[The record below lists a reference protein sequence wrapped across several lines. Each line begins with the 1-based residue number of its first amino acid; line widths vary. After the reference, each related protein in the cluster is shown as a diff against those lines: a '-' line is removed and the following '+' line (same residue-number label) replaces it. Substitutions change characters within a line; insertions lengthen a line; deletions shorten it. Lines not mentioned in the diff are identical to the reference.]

1 MRNFDYLKNVP
12 VELVVDP
19 EAIRLFDLSTEP
31 EEPAVATDVY
41 DGTTWLSDGWKV
53 SRFLKTALHATT
65 AHFPLLTER
74 QWMMILNTAMPTP
87 FFEEDLVA
95 GEIHRLAASIAESY
109 GISDTQNVDL
119 NAVANLMPAELMAVS
134 LAVNRCWDLSK
145 NWTSLRQVLSDTS
158 GRPEESVFSD
168 DPDIDD
174 LWEVREVSIDGNKFV
189 VDLYYQGGET
199 ATCHIE
205 LLSSHEFVLRNIELS
220 SKRPLVPPLERKE
233 GYLFGLAAP
242 HIYEKLDEMN
252 GELADAT

>member
-134 LAVNRCWDLSK
+134 LAVNRCSRPSCR
-145 NWTSLRQVLSDTS
+145 TSAPYPSR
-158 GRPEESVFSD
+158 
-168 DPDIDD
+168 
-174 LWEVREVSIDGNKFV
+174 
-189 VDLYYQGGET
+189 
-199 ATCHIE
+199 
-205 LLSSHEFVLRNIELS
+205 SSFNQ
-220 SKRPLVPPLERKE
+220 
-233 GYLFGLAAP
+233 
-242 HIYEKLDEMN
+242 
-252 GELADAT
+252 